1 MYKLMIVD
9 DELLMRVGIRSM
21 LNWEEYNFYVV
32 GEAGNGKEAL
42 SLALEVMP
50 DLIIT
55 DIKMP
60 IMDGLQ
66 LIQEASCVLKTCKY
80 VILSN
85 FDEFHYVKE
94 ALKLGASDYLIKS
107 EITESSL
114 IDLLSIVGQK
124 LQSEHVHPTNTPSI
138 TQDYSKSLRYLKD
151 SFLPR
156 HCKRIH

>member
-21 LNWEEYNFYVV
+21 LNWEEYNFHVV

-60 IMDGLQ
+60 VMDGLQ
-66 LIQEASCVLKTCKY
+66 LIQEASSSLKTCKY

-94 ALKLGASDYLIKS
+94 ALKLGATDYLIKS

-114 IDLLSIVGQK
+114 IELLSTVGQK
-124 LQSEHVHPTNTPSI
+124 LQSEHVHPTNSPSI
-138 TQDYSKSLRYLKD
+138 AQDYSKNLRYLKD
-151 SFLPR
+151 SFFKIL
-156 HCKRIH
+156 

>member
-1 MYKLMIVD
+1 MFCKSLIYDTRNSIRFARHLCKSPFNGKISKNGSCWGIRMYKLMIVD

-66 LIQEASCVLKTCKY
+66 LIQRGL
-80 VILSN
+80 LR
-85 FDEFHYVKE
+85 
-94 ALKLGASDYLIKS
+94 
-107 EITESSL
+107 TE
-114 IDLLSIVGQK
+114 
-124 LQSEHVHPTNTPSI
+124 NM
-138 TQDYSKSLRYLKD
+138 
-151 SFLPR
+151 
-156 HCKRIH
+156 